1 MGAVSIG
8 VHRKAGGS
16 EWRFSAATNTWFPL
30 GKCGE
35 QPQPFKTPNYGGGLA
50 MTSPSRSKRPYLIRA
65 MHEWMGDNGH
75 TPHIVIDAAIDGVTV
90 PREHVKDGKIILNIS
105 HSAAHNL
112 KLTNAAVS
120 FRARFS
126 GVPFD
131 VWVPVAS
138 VLGIYAKETGQGM
151 IFSHGADQPEPP
163 DGPEDQEKPRSGR
176 SHLTVVK

>member
-1 MGAVSIG
+1 
-8 VHRKAGGS
+8 
-16 EWRFSAATNTWFPL
+16 
-30 GKCGE
+30 
-35 QPQPFKTPNYGGGLA
+35 
-50 MTSPSRSKRPYLIRA
+50 

-75 TPHIVIDAAIDGVTV
+75 TPHIVIDASIDGVTV
-90 PREHVKDGKIILNIS
+90 PREHIKDGKIILNIS

-131 VWVPVAS
+131 VWVPVAA

-163 DGPEDQEKPRSGR
+163 DGPEDQERPRSSR